1 MIKKKD
7 YFIII
12 LTILLLSSIFLNIKM
27 IKEWNNDREVI
38 KLQQEQILYQED
50 KLKEI
55 DMSEYHN
62 FLIKQEI
69 QEMENKVKNE

>member
-1 MIKKKD
+1 
-7 YFIII
+7 
-12 LTILLLSSIFLNIKM
+12 M